1 MLHNP
6 PRNKLFS
13 PRLPWGHFPIPFT
26 WFYFLL
32 KQMEPQKNEKACDNV
47 ICRSGERKCSR
58 FIWANSNSLKRLK
71 NNLLAACSHSWT
83 LVCLQDVGI
92 SFSSVFFLS
101 FKWLLNQCERFY
113 PCNNLGFF
121 WSIAG
126 CGRTCVFHLFLSSR
140 EETILAWASKLR
152 VTWHERW
159 DERNQT
165 RTSIYHVNEFTRQ
178 RDPWNLSE
186 RGE

>member
-1 MLHNP
+1 
-6 PRNKLFS
+6 
-13 PRLPWGHFPIPFT
+13 
-26 WFYFLL
+26 
-32 KQMEPQKNEKACDNV
+32 MEPQKNDKACDNV

-101 FKWLLNQCERFY
+101 FKWLLNECERFY

-126 CGRTCVFHLFLSSR
+126 CGRTCIFHLCLSSR

-152 VTWHERW
+152 SDLAWTMRWEKSNKDINIPREWIHKTERSLKSEWERW
-159 DERNQT
+159 IVKIQPIAKPGHPVVWASN
-165 RTSIYHVNEFTRQ
+165 SIRILLLF
-178 RDPWNLSE
+178 
-186 RGE
+186 